1 MTEAVN
7 KLAKYGRSFSLA
19 GTLLPSETLNAAAD
33 LYAFCRAVDDLA
45 DETPDAVAARHALLM
60 LRGAIM
66 AQDISHPLASA
77 LLALHGSHGV
87 SLSAATTL
95 IDTVLR
101 DLEPVRIADKGA
113 LLRYAYGAA
122 GTVGLMMCAIL
133 DISDERAAPYAI
145 DLGIAMQLTNIARDV
160 IADAMSDRIY
170 LPSAWLP
177 EGMSPASLPSQHTQ
191 VFAAVVR
198 LLAHADR
205 RYRNAE
211 RGYHHLPSRMRPAIR
226 AAARIY
232 EDIGLGI
239 LRQGPG
245 YLLAGRYVVP
255 LPRKL
260 MLMASCLG
268 PTLRSK
274 RASAVMPIPIH
285 NLPGAGL

>member
-1 MTEAVN
+1 MNEAVD
-7 KLAKYGRSFSLA
+7 KLAKYGRSFRLA
-19 GTLLPSETLNAAAD
+19 GALLPSETLNHAAE

-45 DETPDAVAARHALLM
+45 DETLDSLAARHALLV
-60 LRGAIM
+60 LRTAIM
-66 AQDISHPLASA
+66 TKDTAHPLALA
-77 LLALHGSHGV
+77 LLALHRSHGV
-87 SLSAATTL
+87 SLSAAIRL
-95 IDTVLR
+95 IDTVQQ
-101 DLEPVRIADKGA
+101 DLGPVRIADEGA

-133 DISDERAAPYAI
+133 DISDERAARYAI

-160 IADAMSDRIY
+160 MADAASDRIY
-170 LPSAWLP
+170 LPSTWLP
-177 EGMSPASLPSQHTQ
+177 GGLSPASLPSQHTQ

-198 LLAHADR
+198 LLALADR

-232 EDIGLGI
+232 EEIGLGI
-239 LRQGPG
+239 LRQGPD

-260 MLMASCLG
+260 MLMAKCLS
-268 PTLRSK
+268 PDLQSK
-274 RASAVMPIPIH
+274 RASAVPPIPIH
-285 NLPGAGL
+285 NVPGAGL